1 MINKF
6 ICLYLLTLFRFFNR
20 FFFNFLIRIMKMKKD
35 NTLPWLATIA
45 LCLEIL
51 IFFIIYSIFDIPVF
65 IGLPSTT
72 VFVLAVVWLGFNKF
86 VKHKNYGRHNI
97 EKDDNPAELNLKE
110 SNVELQNVTRVMR
123 KQIYDLHN
131 LFEVSINLTSI
142 LEPQQL
148 LKSSMLSIIGQL
160 RSNQAMVFLPGKKDS
175 NIIYPIYAKGY
186 SKQQW
191 DQFSISLEDPFFKKF
206 HKKMIAINLREAD
219 KKLLNEKWLKLIEN
233 GISLIAPIIHKR
245 HIKGIIALGQKMNQE
260 LFTQSEK
267 EIFSLLTHFISV
279 AFSNSIL
286 YQKMEISSITDGLTG
301 LYNFRFFKKRLYDEM
316 LRAKRYKHSLS
327 LILFDVDN
335 FKNYNDT
342 LGHPAGD
349 RALKKIA
356 ELVKS
361 SVRKS
366 DIAVRYGGEE
376 FCIILPEEDIQAAR
390 MFGER
395 FRKKIEDYQFFKE
408 EVQPGGK
415 LTISLGEATYP
426 EDAESMQDLIEK
438 TDAAL
443 YKAKNLGRNRICLF
457 SETD

>member
-1 MINKF
+1 
-6 ICLYLLTLFRFFNR
+6 
-20 FFFNFLIRIMKMKKD
+20 MKMKKE
-35 NTLPWLATIA
+35 NSLPWLATVA
-45 LCLEIL
+45 LCLEVL

-86 VKHKNYGRHNI
+86 VKRKYLKRHAT
-97 EKDDNPAELNLKE
+97 EDDDNPADSNLQE
-110 SNVELQNVTRVMR
+110 TNVELQNVTRVMR

-148 LKSSMLSIIGQL
+148 LRSSMLSIIGQL
-160 RSNQAMVFLPGKKDS
+160 RSNQAMVFLPGKKDP
-175 NIIYPIYAKGY
+175 NFIYPIYAKGF
-186 SKQQW
+186 SNQQW
-191 DQFSISLEDPFFKKF
+191 EQFSISLEDPLFKKF
-206 HKKMIAINLREAD
+206 RKKMIAINLREVD

-233 GISLIAPIIHKR
+233 GISLIAPIIHQR
-245 HIKGIIALGQKMNQE
+245 QIKGIIALGQKMNQE
-260 LFTQSEK
+260 LFSQSEK
-267 EIFSLLTHFISV
+267 EIFSLLTHIISV

-286 YQKMEISSITDGLTG
+286 YQKMELSSITDKLTG
-301 LYNFRFFKKRLYDEM
+301 LYNYRFFKKRLYDEM

-327 LILFDVDN
+327 LIFFDADN

-361 SVRKS
+361 SIRKS

-390 MFGER
+390 IFGER
-395 FRKKIEDYQFFKE
+395 LRKKIEDCQFFKE

-415 LTISLGEATYP
+415 LTVSLGEATYP
-426 EDAESMQDLIEK
+426 EDAESMQDLIDK
-438 TDAAL
+438 ADAAM
-443 YKAKNLGRNRICLF
+443 YQAKNLGKNRICLY
-457 SETD
+457 SENAT